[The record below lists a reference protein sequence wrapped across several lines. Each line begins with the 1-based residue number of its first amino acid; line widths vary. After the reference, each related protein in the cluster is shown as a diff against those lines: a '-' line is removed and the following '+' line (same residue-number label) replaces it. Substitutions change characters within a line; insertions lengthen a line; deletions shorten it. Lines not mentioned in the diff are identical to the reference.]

1 MLAEIGSHAMA
12 NIAASTRFNDIEL
25 HDLAARMNFMPDHLP
40 DKVDRAIVAHLQ
52 RDGRIANVD
61 LADAVGLS
69 PSACLRRVKALE
81 ASGIIAGY
89 HAEVSRARAG
99 LGLTVFIGLKVAGHS
114 RETSSQTEQALLA
127 IPEVVACYVVSG
139 ADDFLVEAAVPDLAS
154 YEQVL
159 LDQILAVPSVTEAR
173 STFAIRTVLS
183 RGPLPL
189 SHWK

>member
-1 MLAEIGSHAMA
+1 M
-12 NIAASTRFNDIEL
+12 
-25 HDLAARMNFMPDHLP
+25 MNFMSEHVPDR
-40 DKVDRAIVAHLQ
+40 VDRAIVTELQ

-89 HAEVSRARAG
+89 HAEVNRARAG
-99 LGLTVFIGLKVAGHS
+99 LGLTVFIGLKVEGHS
-114 RETSSQTEQALLA
+114 RETSSLVEQALLA

-139 ADDFLVEAAVPDLAS
+139 SDDFLVEAAVPDLAS

-159 LDQILAVPSVTEAR
+159 LDQILAIGPVTEAR
-173 STFAIRTVLS
+173 STFAIRTVLA
-183 RGPLPL
+183 RGPFPL
-189 SHWK
+189 GHWR